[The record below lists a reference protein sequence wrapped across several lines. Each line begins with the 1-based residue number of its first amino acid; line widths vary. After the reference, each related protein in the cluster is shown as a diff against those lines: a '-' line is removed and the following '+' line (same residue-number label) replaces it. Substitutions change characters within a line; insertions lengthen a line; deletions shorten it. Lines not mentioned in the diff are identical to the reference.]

1 MLGTSLTDQKTFMKV
16 ILVLLNMDES
26 VCDFFF
32 FFNVGVFCERVKME
46 WYVRRKQIVQ
56 GNCFKGNY
64 VIKLKIL

>member
-1 MLGTSLTDQKTFMKV
+1 M
-16 ILVLLNMDES
+16 I
-26 VCDFFF
+26 FFF